1 MDGEYITT
9 LRTGISAA
17 HSARLF
23 TRPDFETVGLIGLGN
38 IMTVCIRALSPLCG
52 RRGTAGT

>member
-1 MDGEYITT
+1 MMPTCCSAGPTRHSQGPDGRGDITT

-23 TRPDFETVGLIGLGN
+23 TRPDFETVGL
-38 IMTVCIRALSPLCG
+38 VAW
-52 RRGTAGT
+52 GTS